1 VTKEVKMGLDKQRAV
16 TVTLVLIAVLC
27 VGYIG
32 YTVAKYLWQQNITWN
47 YIEPVE
53 HFSVNRE
60 NTPINYGD
68 VIGATTKTETYIITN
83 DGTVP
88 ITVSASA
95 SVTGATASW
104 NQESAPIPV
113 GGQATFTLTLT
124 ITGAGSCTVTFAS

>member
-1 VTKEVKMGLDKQRAV
+1 MVKSFRLKIVFSLLIIGL
-16 TVTLVLIAVLC
+16 TV
-27 VGYIG
+27 YIG
-32 YTVAKYLWQQNITWN
+32 YTVAQYLWQQNITWN